1 MKFSNAWL
9 REWVNP
15 DLTAQQLADQ
25 ITMAGLE
32 VDAVEPVAGAFSGV
46 VVGEIVGCEQHPDAD
61 KLRVCKVKGHPDG
74 EMQVVCGAPNAR
86 TGIKIPFALV
96 GAKLPGDFKIKKA
109 KLRGVESFGMLC
121 AQTELELGDDSD
133 GIWELP
139 EDAVTGTDLREYLK
153 LDDSTIEVDLTPNR
167 SDCLGVAGI
176 AREVGVLNR
185 CEVCEPA
192 IEPVAPVIGDSLPV
206 SLLAEN
212 ACPRYVGRIIRNI
225 NIDAQTPLWMQERL
239 RRSGLRSI
247 DPVVDVTN
255 YVLLELGQPMH
266 AFDLAKLNGGIT
278 VRMAEQGEKLTLLD
292 EQEVELN
299 ADTLLIT
306 DEKGPLAIAGIM
318 GGLDSSVTKATKD
331 IFLESAFFSPLAIAG
346 KARSYGLHTDSSH
359 RFERGV
365 DYRLQEKAIER
376 ATQLLLEIVGGEP
389 GPVHLREVT
398 EAMPAERKITLRRQ
412 RVSRGLGIDMSDA
425 EIVEIITRLGLEKI
439 GEDADGWTFLVP
451 SFRFD
456 IAIESDLLEELAR
469 VYGYNRIP
477 SVAMKAALDIVPRA
491 EAEVAQSRLEQTL
504 LARGYQEAIT
514 FSFIDRD
521 ASAKFDPEVEPVAL
535 QNPIS
540 AELSVMRPTLMA
552 GLVKTLQ
559 YNLNR
564 QQDRLRLFETG
575 LRFVPGHDQSRE
587 ALKQERMIAGL
598 IYGTRQPEGWAGSKD
613 LVDFYD
619 IKADVEALLTHY
631 EAEAEFTFVPAKHPA
646 LHPGQ
651 CAELLRN
658 GEPVGVLGALHPEL
672 QKAYDLPKGAFLFEL
687 SLDELG
693 QAVIPAFAPLSK
705 FPEVRRDLAV
715 LVDAEIPVGQLA
727 QTAIAAS
734 GEFLTDF
741 NVFDVYQGKGIDFNR
756 KSVAMGLTFQHPS
769 RTLNDEEINAAIDA
783 VVGQLE
789 QKYNA
794 SQR

>member
-32 VDAVEPVAGAFSGV
+32 VDSVEPVAGEFSGV
-46 VVGEIVGCEQHPDAD
+46 VVGEIVACEQHPDAD
-61 KLRVCKVKGHPDG
+61 KLRVCQVKGHPEGD
-74 EMQVVCGAPNAR
+74 MQVVCGAPNAR
-86 TGIKIPFALV
+86 VGIKIPFALV

-139 EDAVTGTDLREYLK
+139 ADAPTGTDLREFLN
-153 LDDSTIEVDLTPNR
+153 LNDSIIEVDLTPNR

-185 CEVCEPA
+185 CAVQAPA
-192 IEPVAPVIGDSLPV
+192 IEPVAPVIDDSLQV
-206 SLLAEN
+206 SLLAEE
-212 ACPRYVGRIIRNI
+212 ACPRYVGRVIRNI
-225 NIDAQTPLWMQERL
+225 DITTTTPLWMQERL
-239 RRSGLRSI
+239 RRSGVRTI

-266 AFDLAKLNGGIT
+266 AFDLAKLSGGIK

-292 EQEVELN
+292 EQEVELKS
-299 ADTLLIT
+299 DTLVIA
-306 DEKGPLAIAGIM
+306 DEKSALAIAGVM
-318 GGLDSSVTKATKD
+318 GGLDSSVTENTKD

-376 ATQLLLEIVGGEP
+376 ATQLLLDIVGGEP

-398 EAMPAERKITLRRQ
+398 EAMPAERRITLRRN
-412 RVSRGLGIDMSDA
+412 RVKTGLGIDMADN
-425 EIVEIITRLGLEKI
+425 EIVEIITRLGLEKLS
-439 GEDADGWTFLVP
+439 ETDEGWTFLVP

-477 SVAMKAALDIVPRA
+477 SISFNAALDIVPRA
-491 EAEVAQSRLEQTL
+491 EAEVAQNRLEQTL
-504 LARGYQEAIT
+504 LSRGYQEAIT

-521 ASAKFDPEVEPVAL
+521 TSAKFSPDVEPVAL

-540 AELSVMRPTLMA
+540 AELSVMRTTLMA

-575 LRFVPGHDQSRE
+575 LRFVPGKE
-587 ALKQERMIAGL
+587 GEELKQERMIAGL
-598 IYGTRQPEGWAGSKD
+598 IYGTRQPEGWTGSKD

-619 IKADVEALLTHY
+619 IKADVEALLEHY
-631 EAEAEFTFVPAKHPA
+631 DAQGEFTFAPAKHPA

-651 CAELLRN
+651 CAAVLRK
-658 GEPVGVLGALHPEL
+658 GTQVGVIGALHPEL
-672 QKAYDLPKGAFLFEL
+672 QKTFDLPKSAFLFEL
-687 SLDELG
+687 SLDGLG

-705 FPEVRRDLAV
+705 FPEVRRDLAILADV
-715 LVDAEIPVGQLA
+715 ETPVGELA
-727 QTAIAAS
+727 ETAVEAA
-734 GEFLTDF
+734 GEYLTDF
-741 NVFDVYQGKGIDFNR
+741 NIFDVYQGKGIDFNR

-769 RTLNDEEINAAIDA
+769 RTLNDEEINASVEA
-783 VVGQLE
+783 VVSQLE

-794 SQR
+794 SLR